1 MKGGR
6 GTKEPLDEEHGYDQ
20 TPRPTAHE
28 IYVCNKLLLKQQLH
42 EPVVPRH
49 FPPSSQHLGLLVS
62 ETPQP
67 LLHFINFVFG
77 LARVSEMTNNTRLHI
92 LAPNVTSSCRFSKSL
107 IFASKSGNS

>member
-1 MKGGR
+1 M
-6 GTKEPLDEEHGYDQ
+6 
-20 TPRPTAHE
+20 
-28 IYVCNKLLLKQQLH
+28 CNKLLLKLQLH

-49 FPPSSQHLGLLVS
+49 LAPSSQHLGLLVS